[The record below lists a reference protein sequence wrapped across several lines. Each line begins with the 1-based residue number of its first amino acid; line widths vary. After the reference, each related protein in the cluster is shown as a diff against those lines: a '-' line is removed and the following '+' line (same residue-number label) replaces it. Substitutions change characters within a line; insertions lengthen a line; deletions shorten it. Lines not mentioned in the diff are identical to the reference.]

1 MWAGEG
7 LEGIYSVIAVD
18 VLFNSIFS
26 IFQLLANGSYKL
38 GWLCILINIPKELF
52 KFHLGLITVCK
63 YADSP
68 LLMLTSGLKQEGR
81 GRQ

>member
-7 LEGIYSVIAVD
+7 LEGICIVIAVIL
-18 VLFNSIFS
+18 VNS

-38 GWLCILINIPKELF
+38 GWLCILINISKELF

-68 LLMLTSGLKQEGR
+68 LLMLTSGPMQEGR